1 MRKYYTVVCICSN
14 SSVFVVAI
22 IFLLNQLGDLLIKMD
37 GDPDNFHT
45 ILFMLTCLSFL
56 TRNFWSIS
64 PCSCNWE
71 STEAMELLL
80 NFVHFYLSSTKYLPY
95 TISWS
100 CWINFCKY
108 SQYPF
113 IIFSVCGFIQFFSSI
128 SLQSNFKCCIT
139 TVEIVFECPICN
151 SVFFLT
157 SSRNEV
163 LFHYKVIGL
172 KIWMMW
178 LLQTFLYHV
187 F

>member
-45 ILFMLTCLSFL
+45 ISFMLTCLSFL

-151 SVFFLT
+151 SVISF
-157 SSRNEV
+157 N
-163 LFHYKVIGL
+163 LFKKWRSFPL
-172 KIWMMW
+172 
-178 LLQTFLYHV
+178 
-187 F
+187 